1 MVMQANI
8 RLAQL
13 LQLAD
18 RGPAMR
24 AALAEELAE
33 LLCDWPGDC
42 PTQMR
47 QACESLLARA
57 ALEVDG
63 AVRARLRTRLAL
75 YPELAARVLPAKD
88 IHHGVTEAA
97 RCEGEIPAALMRA
110 LGLPQLRIKAILSDH
125 SGQALAAACKG
136 LRLPR
141 ATFSALVVL
150 MSAKS
155 PSAKILARLDAYD
168 AITVAEAAQMLEKW
182 RDHDRTER
190 AA

>member
-1 MVMQANI
+1 MVMQAHN

-42 PTQMR
+42 PMEMR
-47 QACESLLARA
+47 LACESLLARA

-63 AVRARLRTRLAL
+63 GVRARLRIRLAL
-75 YPELAARVLPAKD
+75 YPELAARVLPPED
-88 IHHGVTEAA
+88 IYRGLTDAA
-97 RCEGEIPAALMRA
+97 RSGGEIPAALMRA
-110 LGLPQLRIKAILSDH
+110 LGLPQPRIKAILSDH
-125 SGQALAAACKG
+125 SGNALAVACKG
-136 LRLPR
+136 AHLPR

-150 MSAKS
+150 MSGKS

-168 AITVAEAAQMLEKW
+168 AVTAAEAARLIEGW
-182 RDHDRTER
+182 RDHDMAER